1 LQNYVGQLQDRALQF
16 GRNDLVKWHQLID
29 QSHHYWREKYNS
41 RIRAIFLLKFE
52 SLIIFAV
59 VLYLL
64 IAPFISD
71 VSAPAALSAEI
82 IFALVGSIGLWFS
95 AVGFEKK
102 RSFGRAPAVLANLIA
117 LGVSYYM
124 ISGNFLLIGIPLAIL
139 ALITLISAA
148 LGYSE

>member
-1 LQNYVGQLQDRALQF
+1 MKRVFSTEAC
-16 GRNDLVKWHQLID
+16 
-29 QSHHYWREKYNS
+29 
-41 RIRAIFLLKFE
+41 RIRASFMLKCE
-52 SLIIFAV
+52 SVILFGI

-64 IAPFISD
+64 IAPLLSN

-82 IFALVGSIGLWFS
+82 VFALLAAIGLWFS
-95 AVGFEKK
+95 ARGFDKN

-124 ISGNFLLIGIPLAIL
+124 ISGNFLYVGVPLALFAIV
-139 ALITLISAA
+139 TLVSSA

>member
-1 LQNYVGQLQDRALQF
+1 MKRVFSTEAC
-16 GRNDLVKWHQLID
+16 
-29 QSHHYWREKYNS
+29 
-41 RIRAIFLLKFE
+41 RIRASFMLKCE
-52 SLIIFAV
+52 SVMLFGI

-64 IAPFISD
+64 IAPLLSN

-82 IFALVGSIGLWFS
+82 VFALLAAIGLWFS
-95 AVGFEKK
+95 AREFDKH

-124 ISGNFLLIGIPLAIL
+124 ISGKFLYVGVPLAL
-139 ALITLISAA
+139 FAMVTLVSSA